1 MIIYNY
7 DEITKEYIGQCNA
20 DLDPEETKR
29 QGKNVYLIP
38 ANATT
43 KKPPKAKENEIV
55 IYNEGW
61 EIVADFRGL
70 YMVNS
75 DMQPKKVEGIGE
87 LPEGYAIAT
96 EEQAQ
101 KILED
106 DLFYIVQDGV
116 LIQNPNYE
124 QQKADRREAD
134 FNKSFFNTSLGYIRR
149 SVTMAD
155 GGHKD
160 FLSDLLPII
169 SMGVQ
174 SGQAINILAYDK
186 PPFTEDVEDWT
197 QYQHQVVVTAQ
208 FIQECFLQLSNDFL
222 PINKE

>member
-43 KKPPKAKENEIV
+43 KKPPKAKEHEAI
-55 IYNEGW
+55 IYGNGW

-75 DMQPKKVEGIGE
+75 DMHPQKVEEIGA
-87 LPEGYAIAT
+87 LPEGYAVAT
-96 EEQAQ
+96 EEQVQ

-106 DLFYIVQDGV
+106 SLFYIVQDGQ
-116 LIQNPNYE
+116 LIPNPNYE
-124 QQKADRREAD
+124 EEKAAIRQANFEKA
-134 FNKSFFNTSLGYIRR
+134 FFNTSLGYIRR

-155 GGHKD
+155 GSHKD

-174 SGQAINILAYDK
+174 AGTAVNILAYDK
-186 PPFTEDVEDWT
+186 PPFDKDITDWT
-197 QYQHQVVVTAQ
+197 KYQHQVVVTVQ

-222 PINKE
+222 PINEE